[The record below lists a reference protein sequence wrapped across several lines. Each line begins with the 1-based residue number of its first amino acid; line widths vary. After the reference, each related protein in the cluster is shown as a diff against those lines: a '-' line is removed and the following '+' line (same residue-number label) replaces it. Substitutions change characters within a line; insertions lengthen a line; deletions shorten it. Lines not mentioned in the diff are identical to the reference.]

1 MTRKRNRRARIHCAA
16 GAPKPARRPRL
27 PRPHLPRPSAL
38 GEPAAVVV
46 VVVVTVVLAAALV
59 ATGMSA
65 GAALELATGGWLLA
79 AGRRRERA

>member
-16 GAPKPARRPRL
+16 GTPKPARRPR
-27 PRPHLPRPSAL
+27 LPRPSAL